1 MSQAAVEIPKSAIEA
16 FCQKWKIGEFSLF
29 GSILREDFGP
39 DSDVDV
45 LIEFSVEADWSL
57 YEWVEMKEELERL
70 FGRKVDLVA
79 KEGLRNPF
87 RRKAILSSREVL
99 YAA

>member
-1 MSQAAVEIPKSAIEA
+1 MI
-16 FCQKWKIGEFSLF
+16 
-29 GSILREDFGP
+29 D
-39 DSDVDV
+39 
-45 LIEFSVEADWSL
+45 
-57 YEWVEMKEELERL
+57 ELETL

-87 RRKAILSSREVL
+87 RRHSILSSRQVL